1 MGYFPFFVDLE
12 DKRGLVAGGGTVA
25 LRKLE
30 KLLPYGPRLTVVSL
44 EFREEIRRLPGLT
57 LLQRAFC
64 EDMLEGQYFV
74 IAATDDR
81 ELNHRISRLCQE
93 KHILVNVVDDK
104 EACSFI
110 FPSLVKRGK
119 LSVGISTQGASPTGA
134 IRIKEQLCRWIP
146 ENFDE
151 ILEFLERKR
160 PAVKAMIPEEE
171 RRGEIFSRL
180 YERCM
185 EEGRGLTEEEFDR
198 LTRGGTE
205 GGGKL

>member
-74 IAATDDR
+74 ISATTRRHAA
-81 ELNHRISRLCQE
+81 L
-93 KHILVNVVDDK
+93 
-104 EACSFI
+104 SF
-110 FPSLVKRGK
+110 PPL
-119 LSVGISTQGASPTGA
+119 
-134 IRIKEQLCRWIP
+134 
-146 ENFDE
+146 
-151 ILEFLERKR
+151 
-160 PAVKAMIPEEE
+160 
-171 RRGEIFSRL
+171 
-180 YERCM
+180 
-185 EEGRGLTEEEFDR
+185 
-198 LTRGGTE
+198 
-205 GGGKL
+205 